1 MYQAAFLASKGLSY
15 KAQLKWVGK
24 RFVAYELFG
33 FVAALLLFVPV
44 LSWVFYWTNLCGAA
58 LWALNVSKITD
69 KYLREIEIL
78 AASKTASQQKLL
90 LGGKKENHVLVDDIK

>member
-1 MYQAAFLASKGLSY
+1 VYQAAFLASKGLSY
-15 KAQLKWVGK
+15 RNQLKWVLK

-58 LWALNVSKITD
+58 MWAMSISRVTEEYMDKIAKLGEESASENEDT
-69 KYLREIEIL
+69 L
-78 AASKTASQQKLL
+78 AFSEKDALL
-90 LGGKKENHVLVDDIK
+90 KAEPV